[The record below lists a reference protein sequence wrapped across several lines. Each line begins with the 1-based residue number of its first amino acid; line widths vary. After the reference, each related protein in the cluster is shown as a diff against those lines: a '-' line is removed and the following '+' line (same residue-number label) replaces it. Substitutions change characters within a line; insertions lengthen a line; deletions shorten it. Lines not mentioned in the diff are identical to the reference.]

1 MRPRC
6 PHCQQR
12 LRIAKGR
19 CPACGALL
27 DGLPAPEPE
36 AYVRKDGSRTERI
49 ESAEKIRFKCPGCG
63 KRVSIP
69 VEQAGKTGHC
79 PGCQEEIT
87 LPRIASGETDI
98 GTRRGI
104 DLEKAEGEDVSAA
117 PVTVPALPE
126 TDSPDPPDSA
136 GEEDP
141 YERLRKLK
149 ALVDDGILTEEEFQR
164 KKAAIL
170 DLL

>member
-1 MRPRC
+1 MMGSMRPRC

-27 DGLPAPEPE
+27 DGPPAPEPE
-36 AYVRKDGSRTERI
+36 AYVRKDGSQTERI

-79 PGCQEEIT
+79 PGCHEEIT

-98 GTRRGI
+98 GSPPG
-104 DLEKAEGEDVSAA
+104 LAGGAAGESEA
-117 PVTVPALPE
+117 PTFPRPVPA
-126 TDSPDPPDSA
+126 DDPSEPGA
-136 GEEDP
+136 EEDP

-149 ALVDDGILTEEEFQR
+149 ALVDEGILTEEEFQR